1 MDEPLA
7 AIHCMFFFK
16 VVHPLREHTR
26 FSALPA
32 ALLFNHAHRKMES
45 RAMNMRYTSIVKI
58 PKAPV
63 PFLAIDVARI
73 STGDDAWYIL
83 VLQFS
88 RQWALA
94 HPEQKPATLWSLAT
108 SSEQFDG
115 RHGIYLATSTK
126 LPEDYLT
133 RLERHL
139 REALGQVLT
148 FGKDAVI
155 AKDRD
160 WKPLFHFEDDN
171 IWTPNDLSNW
181 TARDQAALERPPVDE
196 NRAAASWRVESKA
209 LSEQQLNTRL
219 FKEALNSGDVGDLE
233 QYLSE
238 HGAIIDLAQAYE
250 EGNTPLHLAAEAGDV
265 EACWQLLRYVA
276 PDISNHNG
284 QTPLIQLCMSRRSK
298 PQAGVFK
305 LLASTVNDIDKWS
318 MTALMHA
325 ADGQMIRTRVGN
337 LRMVKLLVENDADL
351 QLLDA
356 KGRTALGR
364 ATTLNLRAKPDANIE
379 VIEWLRAKTY
389 EQAVDRYFR
398 ANYDHHFDAQGALNI
413 SKR

>member
-1 MDEPLA
+1 
-7 AIHCMFFFK
+7 
-16 VVHPLREHTR
+16 
-26 FSALPA
+26 
-32 ALLFNHAHRKMES
+32 
-45 RAMNMRYTSIVKI
+45 MNMRYTSIVKI

-73 STGDDAWYIL
+73 STGEDAWYPL

-88 RQWALA
+88 RQWASA
-94 HPEQKPATLWSLAT
+94 HPEQKPATLWSLTT
-108 SSEQFDG
+108 SSERFDG
-115 RHGIYLATSTK
+115 RYGIYLATSTK
-126 LPEDYLT
+126 LSEDFLT
-133 RLERHL
+133 RLGRHL
-139 REALGQVLT
+139 RDELGQVLT
-148 FGKDAVI
+148 VGKEAVI
-155 AKDRD
+155 ARD
-160 WKPLFHFEDDN
+160 QDWQPSFHFEDDN
-171 IWTPNDLSNW
+171 VWTSNDLSNW
-181 TARDQAALERPPVDE
+181 AERKQPALERPPVGE
-196 NRAAASWRVESKA
+196 NRTAASWRVEAKA
-209 LSEQQLNTRL
+209 LSEQQLNTRQ

-238 HGAIIDLAQAYE
+238 HRAIIDLAQAYE

-276 PDISNHNG
+276 PDIRNHNG
-284 QTPLIQLCMSRRSK
+284 QTPLIQLCMSRRFK
-298 PQAGVFK
+298 PQADVFK

-325 ADGQMIRTRVGN
+325 ADGQMIRTRAGN
-337 LRMVKLLVENDADL
+337 LRLVKLLVENGADL
-351 QLLDA
+351 QLLDL

-379 VIEWLRAKTY
+379 VVEWLRTKTY

-398 ANYDHHFDAQGALNI
+398 ANYDHHFDAKGALNI

>member
-1 MDEPLA
+1 
-7 AIHCMFFFK
+7 
-16 VVHPLREHTR
+16 
-26 FSALPA
+26 
-32 ALLFNHAHRKMES
+32 MEA

-73 STGDDAWYIL
+73 STGDDAWYPL

-88 RQWALA
+88 RRWALA
-94 HPEQKPATLWSLAT
+94 HPEQKPATLWSLTT
-108 SSEQFDG
+108 SSERFDG
-115 RHGIYLATSTK
+115 RNGIYLAASTK
-126 LPEDYLT
+126 LSDDFLT
-133 RLERHL
+133 RLGRHL
-139 REALGQVLT
+139 RDELGQVIT
-148 FGKDAVI
+148 VGKDAMI
-155 AKDRD
+155 AWDQD
-160 WKPLFHFEDDN
+160 WQPSFHFADDKV
-171 IWTPNDLSNW
+171 WTSDDLSNW
-181 TARDQAALERPPVDE
+181 AERKQPALERPPEGE
-196 NRAAASWRVESKA
+196 NRAAASWRVEAKA
-209 LSEQQLNTRL
+209 LSEQQLNTRQ
-219 FKEALNSGDVGDLE
+219 FKEALSSGDIGDLE

-238 HGAIIDLAQAYE
+238 HRAIIDLAQSYE

-265 EACWQLLRYVA
+265 DACWQLLRYVA
-276 PDISNHNG
+276 PDIRNHNG
-284 QTPLIQLCMSRRSK
+284 QTPLIQLCMSRRFK
-298 PQAGVFK
+298 PQADVLK

-337 LRMVKLLVENDADL
+337 LRLVKLLVENGADL
-351 QLLDA
+351 QLLDL

-379 VIEWLRAKTY
+379 VVEWLRTKTY

-398 ANYDHHFDAQGALNI
+398 ANYDHHFDAKGALNI